1 MDHEKGKRLA
11 QSWPGRIWAWLHATY
26 KLSVRPAYDFEG
38 DNLRVVLFWLMLAF
52 ILICVRGWLAL
63 IPAVNDR
70 EVTLSLLMFL
80 IPFFAAGFA
89 LGQIDRRSRTFQ
101 LHSKTYEPLT
111 SPWLNWLAEHNP
123 IIKRRMLSFLR
134 QADPMYRAIFWIAYG
149 ILIWGWGNIFWL
161 FLQVFVTH
169 DLVNAPPDWMAHDLF
184 YIQLEVGW
192 LLGVGE
198 IGKFLSDDASDLKS
212 QTGSF
217 LRMMA
222 EAALQTVRLIKSLGA
237 TALICMGAI
246 FVGNMVIVSYSDGR
260 WFNLA
265 GVDRVDVLLAVA
277 YGILDG
283 AALATVIWLW
293 THRPRIEEKQRTSA
307 LSFGLRWLGWG
318 WLVWPFI
325 TWAILYGFREPAG
338 RPLHYTVGS
347 LYDIVGIVAVGV
359 MIQGLFLVTCD
370 TCGSH
375 PSFSRFTESE
385 RHLAALL
392 LSDRTNAQIAV
403 ELGKAAKTLEGE
415 LTRLYNKAEIWG
427 FDGAKKRTQFLA
439 VYRRQIEA
447 CVRQQTGSA
456 DLYDSCAAV
465 VIEDDAIRASRL
477 VSKASSATCENTLWR
492 TDVRDILAL
501 SDWLSQVECTNV
513 VVSDLSGQQWKRV
526 SHLLAETG
534 RWLECIDSEPTG
546 DTEHLCYALRR
557 GRLGGKTIKITSES
571 PVAALVAARRELVR
585 QRDRVLRYM
594 LEEAGEEGTLHDII
608 RGMAYVA
615 DADSRGQLRDGKSV
629 AALQGQYNTAEAQI
643 TSLANGRER
652 ILYRRAEAYGAMRE
666 WLNEAT
672 GAQRAVWDAR
682 MAQVSY
688 LDEKITEKEN
698 QIAGALRSS
707 GTGPAA

>member
-1 MDHEKGKRLA
+1 MNKEQRKRSA
-11 QSWPGRIWAWLHATY
+11 QSWPDQIWTWLHATY
-26 KLSVRPAYDFEG
+26 KLSVRPAYDVEG

-70 EVTLSLLMFL
+70 EVTISVLMFL
-80 IPFFAAGFA
+80 IPLFGAGFA

-101 LHSKTYEPLT
+101 LRSKTYDPLT
-111 SPWLNWLAEHNP
+111 SRWLNWLAEHNP
-123 IIKRRMLSFLR
+123 IIKRRMLIFLK
-134 QADPMYRAIFWIAYG
+134 QADPMYRAIFWVAYG

-198 IGKFLSDDASDLKS
+198 LGKALSNDAGDLKL
-212 QTGSF
+212 QTDSF
-217 LRMMA
+217 LRLMA
-222 EAALQTVRLIKSLGA
+222 EATLQMVKLIKSLGA
-237 TALICMGAI
+237 TGWICMGVI
-246 FVGNMVIVSYSDGR
+246 FVGNIVIGSYVDGQ

-265 GVDRVDVLLAVA
+265 GMNGVDVLLAVA

-293 THRPRIEEKQRTSA
+293 RHRARIEEKQRTSA

-318 WLVWPFI
+318 WLAWPFI

-347 LYDIVGIVAVGV
+347 LYDIVGIVAVGA
-359 MIQGLFLVTCD
+359 MIQGLFLVTRD

-385 RHLAALL
+385 RHLAALML
-392 LSDRTNAQIAV
+392 GRTNAQIAA
-403 ELGKAAKTLEGE
+403 ELGKAAKTLERE
-415 LTRLYNKAEIWG
+415 LTELYNKAEIWG
-427 FDGAKKRTQFLA
+427 CDGAEKRTQFLA

-447 CVRQQTGSA
+447 YIRQQTGSTG
-456 DLYDSCAAV
+456 LYDSCAAL
-465 VIEDDAIRASRL
+465 VIEKNTIQASRL
-477 VSKASSATCENTLWR
+477 VSKTSSTTCENALWR
-492 TDVRDILAL
+492 TDIRDILAL
-501 SDWLSQVECTNV
+501 SDWLSQVGCTNV
-513 VVSDLSGQQWKRV
+513 VVSDLNGQQWRWI
-526 SHLLAETG
+526 SHLLAEEG
-534 RWLECIDSEPTG
+534 RWLERIDGEPSS
-546 DTEHLCYALRR
+546 DTERLCRALQQ
-557 GRLGGKTIKITSES
+557 GRLGDKTTKISPAS

-585 QRDRVLRYM
+585 QRERVLRYM
-594 LEEAGEEGTLHDII
+594 LEEAGGDGTLQDII

-615 DADSRGQLRDGKSV
+615 DADSAGKLRDGESV
-629 AALQGQYNTAEAQI
+629 AALQGQQNTAQAQI

-666 WLNEAT
+666 WLNGTA
-672 GAQRAVWDAR
+672 GAERAVWDAR

-707 GTGPAA
+707 GTELMA